1 MTVPFLYMFTVIIVM
16 SGSHGSLIFT
26 FQPLQMPS
34 FFYRGEMVNDGFMPD
49 IGMISEENE
58 VAESSSFKLI
68 SKKYF
73 RVVFKK
79 FLLIV
84 LPCRVSCDVRGV
96 LYGHTGLCRVGT
108 LICIWQGCDCT
119 LSSDWFISSGSFEL
133 TH

>member
-1 MTVPFLYMFTVIIVM
+1 
-16 SGSHGSLIFT
+16 
-26 FQPLQMPS
+26 
-34 FFYRGEMVNDGFMPD
+34 MVNDGFMPD

-96 LYGHTGLCRVGT
+96 LYGHTVCAGWGAHLHMAGV
-108 LICIWQGCDCT
+108 
-119 LSSDWFISSGSFEL
+119 
-133 TH
+133 